1 MANYLSEEWIKTYA
15 DLGAALPKIDGA
27 TASVQYVVDGA
38 PDGKT
43 RWYEL
48 LRDGRVAEASLGK
61 VKDPDITITWKA
73 PEAIALLN
81 GEKSADA
88 SFMQGR
94 TKVEGDYV
102 HWLFALRAWRASEP
116 VVELRAAM
124 VDATD

>member
-1 MANYLSEEWIKTYA
+1 MAQYLSEEWIAIYA
-15 DLGAALPKIDGA
+15 ELGESLPKIEGA
-27 TASVQYVVDGA
+27 SASVQYVVDGA
-38 PDGKT
+38 PEGKT

-48 LRDGRVAEASLGK
+48 LRDGQVAEASLGK

-73 PEAIALLN
+73 PESLALLN

-102 HWLFALRAWRASEP
+102 HWLFALREWRASEA
-116 VVELRAAM
+116 VAGMRAAL
-124 VDATD
+124 ANSTD